1 MIPRFLFAPSA
12 ARATLP
18 ATTLGEVKMLPGR
31 EGIMAKNAPL
41 MALALAMITS
51 AAYADSLPKREAG
64 LWEVSVISSHSPTP
78 NMMKECVDG
87 STDAKLM
94 EMGADMS
101 KSMGGACS
109 KNEFKKTASGFESTS
124 ECSIMG
130 SKMTS
135 KGSFTGDFVKTYSG
149 EITTSFSP
157 PMFGQKQST
166 TKISAKHIGP
176 CSSDMKPGDVIMA
189 NGMKMNMNEAAE
201 NVKGSAQR
209 LKNANFGNVADQSE
223 INPQAAVAE
232 AMKDMDP
239 EALEMMNQAMQQMGK
254 R

>member
-1 MIPRFLFAPSA
+1 
-12 ARATLP
+12 
-18 ATTLGEVKMLPGR
+18 
-31 EGIMAKNAPL
+31 
-41 MALALAMITS
+41 
-51 AAYADSLPKREAG
+51 
-64 LWEVSVISSHSPTP
+64 
-78 NMMKECVDG
+78 MMKECVDG

-109 KNEFKKTASGFESTS
+109 KSEFKKTTSGFESIS
-124 ECSIMG
+124 ECSMMG
-130 SKMTS
+130 STVTS
-135 KGSFTGDFVKTYSG
+135 KGSFTGDFEKTYSG

-176 CSSDMKPGDVIMA
+176 CSADMKPGDVIMA

-209 LKNANFGNVADQSE
+209 LKNANFGNSADDSG
-223 INPQAAVAE
+223 IDPQAAMAE
-232 AMKDMDP
+232 AMKNMDP
-239 EALEMMNQAMQQMGK
+239 KALEAMKQAMQQMGE